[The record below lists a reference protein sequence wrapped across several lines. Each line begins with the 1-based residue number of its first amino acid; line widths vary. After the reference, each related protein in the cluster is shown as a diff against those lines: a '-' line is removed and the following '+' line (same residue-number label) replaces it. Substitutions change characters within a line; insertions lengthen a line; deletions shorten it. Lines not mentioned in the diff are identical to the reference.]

1 MPKASLRQPGA
12 SGTRVLAHSL
22 LIFTDRE
29 TKARSKEEAD
39 VLWQKTDLSPES
51 TSEKMHLP
59 NSPKKK
65 KKNGGREGAYAP
77 YKGGKRDT
85 LSLHLSQKRPCH
97 SRAAPEADITPH
109 TLGAA

>member
-12 SGTRVLAHSL
+12 SGTRVLAHPL

-29 TKARSKEEAD
+29 TEALSKEEAD

-65 KKNGGREGAYAP
+65 KRGGERRCIRPLQGREERHTQP
-77 YKGGKRDT
+77 PPV
-85 LSLHLSQKRPCH
+85 S
-97 SRAAPEADITPH
+97 AAPMSFQGSTRS
-109 TLGAA
+109 